1 MRRSRRPAPGA
12 RQEPRPTA
20 RAGCAWRRVSAGCVP
35 RRSPLPCRCGRSAG
49 LRPRHRA
56 GRARRAI
63 RRPAWRSR
71 AIRPSGADGAP
82 ARRGRPLPQRECER
96 RAPLRTRR
104 PGSGLERGACGVRDV
119 HAGAQ
124 AQVRDHGRE
133 HQHGFAAVKAQTQL
147 ALRRARLFNGK
158 QTHYSASKSSAE
170 TSTGLAGAAGCLM
183 RLFWPSIRW
192 ARTRASSSAASS
204 G

>member
-1 MRRSRRPAPGA
+1 MLGVEHLPDACRAVALCRAAADDLPGCGLVIEQGEPGEPFDGLPGVLGRFALLAQTVLQLGAGDRCRRENANGA
-12 RQEPRPTA
+12 
-20 RAGCAWRRVSAGCVP
+20 
-35 RRSPLPCRCGRSAG
+35 LLCGR
-49 LRPRHRA
+49 
-56 GRARRAI
+56 
-63 RRPAWRSR
+63 
-71 AIRPSGADGAP
+71 GA
-82 ARRGRPLPQRECER
+82 
-96 RAPLRTRR
+96 
-104 PGSGLERGACGVRDV
+104 GSGLERGACGVRDV

-183 RLFWPSIRW
+183 RLFWTSIRW